1 MKNLTFSKNNTEAFA
16 KPMLKAIRKYNMI
29 ESGQKIAV
37 GLSGGK
43 DSITLLYL
51 LAWLQKFS
59 HLKFELSAIHIN
71 TFGNHDNEMLQNLC
85 DNLQIKLFTQ
95 NLQRPDDLPTK
106 SICSACA
113 RLKRGAMRKICDE
126 NNFSAIA
133 FGHHATDA
141 AETLLMNMLINKKL
155 GSFCP
160 VVEISDSKVKII
172 RPMIYLTE
180 SQIINLHKKFELP
193 TAEHKCPYED
203 KNQRTKY
210 KAALKFLSEAAE
222 VKNCELNIVSSLE
235 NIDEANLYSNGFSSK
250 QS

>member
-1 MKNLTFSKNNTEAFA
+1 MK
-16 KPMLKAIRKYNMI
+16 
-29 ESGQKIAV
+29 
-37 GLSGGK
+37 
-43 DSITLLYL
+43 
-51 LAWLQKFS
+51 
-59 HLKFELSAIHIN
+59 
-71 TFGNHDNEMLQNLC
+71 
-85 DNLQIKLFTQ
+85 IKLLTQ
-95 NLQRPDDLPTK
+95 ELQRPDDLPPK

-113 RLKRGAMRKICDE
+113 RLKRGAMRKICNE
-126 NNFSAIA
+126 NDISTIA

-160 VVEISDSKVKII
+160 VVEIPNSNVKII

-180 SQIINLHKKFELP
+180 SQIINLHKEFELP
-193 TAEHKCPYED
+193 IAENKCPYED

-210 KAALKFLSEAAE
+210 KAALKLLSETAN

-250 QS
+250 HL